1 MINPENKKAVIEL
14 SQTINVTDQI
24 SLATRKLNLLSIK
37 LLEYDYYRRLPEDRK
52 TKEGYE
58 ERLISVKSAAK
69 QALRENA
76 IILERLRI
84 LDDVDTEGWKTIRKK
99 YKKIRGENVMSQQI
113 INIPVNWD
121 DEIFTRVIEK
131 GVVEEVKNEISK
143 KSLEKLGIDTYY
155 GYSDMFER
163 IVKECVKKVIDE
175 NKDEIIEEIIK
186 RGYKSLVTSKAYRQA
201 KDDLL
206 KGETE

>member
-1 MINPENKKAVIEL
+1 
-14 SQTINVTDQI
+14 
-24 SLATRKLNLLSIK
+24 
-37 LLEYDYYRRLPEDRK
+37 
-52 TKEGYE
+52 
-58 ERLISVKSAAK
+58 
-69 QALRENA
+69 
-76 IILERLRI
+76 
-84 LDDVDTEGWKTIRKK
+84 
-99 YKKIRGENVMSQQI
+99 MSQQI

-143 KSLEKLGIDTYY
+143 KSLEKLGIDKYY

-163 IVKECVKKVIDE
+163 IVKECMKEVIDE
-175 NKDEIIEEIIK
+175 NKNEIIEEIIK

>member
-1 MINPENKKAVIEL
+1 
-14 SQTINVTDQI
+14 
-24 SLATRKLNLLSIK
+24 
-37 LLEYDYYRRLPEDRK
+37 
-52 TKEGYE
+52 
-58 ERLISVKSAAK
+58 
-69 QALRENA
+69 
-76 IILERLRI
+76 
-84 LDDVDTEGWKTIRKK
+84 
-99 YKKIRGENVMSQQI
+99 MSQQI

-131 GVVEEVKNEISK
+131 GIVEEVKNEISK

-163 IVKECVKKVIDE
+163 IVKECVKEVIDE
-175 NKDEIIEEIIK
+175 NKDVIVEEIIK

-206 KGETE
+206 KGEMG

>member
-1 MINPENKKAVIEL
+1 
-14 SQTINVTDQI
+14 
-24 SLATRKLNLLSIK
+24 
-37 LLEYDYYRRLPEDRK
+37 
-52 TKEGYE
+52 
-58 ERLISVKSAAK
+58 
-69 QALRENA
+69 
-76 IILERLRI
+76 
-84 LDDVDTEGWKTIRKK
+84 
-99 YKKIRGENVMSQQI
+99 MSQQI

-163 IVKECVKKVIDE
+163 IVKECVKEVIDE
-175 NKDEIIEEIIK
+175 NKDEIVEEIIK
-186 RGYKSLVTSKAYRQA
+186 RGYKSLITSKAYRQA

-206 KGETE
+206 KGEME

>member
-1 MINPENKKAVIEL
+1 
-14 SQTINVTDQI
+14 
-24 SLATRKLNLLSIK
+24 
-37 LLEYDYYRRLPEDRK
+37 
-52 TKEGYE
+52 
-58 ERLISVKSAAK
+58 
-69 QALRENA
+69 
-76 IILERLRI
+76 
-84 LDDVDTEGWKTIRKK
+84 
-99 YKKIRGENVMSQQI
+99 MSQQI

-121 DEIFTRVIEK
+121 DELFTRVIEK

-163 IVKECVKKVIDE
+163 IVKECVKEVIDE
-175 NKDEIIEEIIK
+175 NKDEIVEEIIK

>member
-1 MINPENKKAVIEL
+1 
-14 SQTINVTDQI
+14 
-24 SLATRKLNLLSIK
+24 
-37 LLEYDYYRRLPEDRK
+37 
-52 TKEGYE
+52 
-58 ERLISVKSAAK
+58 
-69 QALRENA
+69 
-76 IILERLRI
+76 
-84 LDDVDTEGWKTIRKK
+84 
-99 YKKIRGENVMSQQI
+99 MSQQI

-206 KGETE
+206 KGETNE

>member
-1 MINPENKKAVIEL
+1 
-14 SQTINVTDQI
+14 
-24 SLATRKLNLLSIK
+24 
-37 LLEYDYYRRLPEDRK
+37 
-52 TKEGYE
+52 
-58 ERLISVKSAAK
+58 
-69 QALRENA
+69 
-76 IILERLRI
+76 
-84 LDDVDTEGWKTIRKK
+84 
-99 YKKIRGENVMSQQI
+99 MSQQI

-121 DEIFTRVIEK
+121 DELFTRVIEK

-143 KSLEKLGIDTYY
+143 KSLEKLGIDKYY

-163 IVKECVKKVIDE
+163 IVKECVKEVINE

-206 KGETE
+206 KGEME

>member
-1 MINPENKKAVIEL
+1 
-14 SQTINVTDQI
+14 
-24 SLATRKLNLLSIK
+24 
-37 LLEYDYYRRLPEDRK
+37 
-52 TKEGYE
+52 
-58 ERLISVKSAAK
+58 
-69 QALRENA
+69 
-76 IILERLRI
+76 
-84 LDDVDTEGWKTIRKK
+84 
-99 YKKIRGENVMSQQI
+99 MSQQI

-186 RGYKSLVTSKAYRQA
+186 RGHKSLISSKTYKQA
-201 KDDLL
+201 MDDIL
-206 KGETE
+206 KGETNE

>member
-1 MINPENKKAVIEL
+1 
-14 SQTINVTDQI
+14 
-24 SLATRKLNLLSIK
+24 
-37 LLEYDYYRRLPEDRK
+37 
-52 TKEGYE
+52 
-58 ERLISVKSAAK
+58 
-69 QALRENA
+69 
-76 IILERLRI
+76 
-84 LDDVDTEGWKTIRKK
+84 
-99 YKKIRGENVMSQQI
+99 MSQQI

-121 DEIFTRVIEK
+121 DELFTRVIEK
-131 GVVEEVKNEISK
+131 GIVEEVKNEISK

-163 IVKECVKKVIDE
+163 IVKECVKEIIDE

>member
-1 MINPENKKAVIEL
+1 
-14 SQTINVTDQI
+14 
-24 SLATRKLNLLSIK
+24 
-37 LLEYDYYRRLPEDRK
+37 
-52 TKEGYE
+52 
-58 ERLISVKSAAK
+58 
-69 QALRENA
+69 
-76 IILERLRI
+76 
-84 LDDVDTEGWKTIRKK
+84 
-99 YKKIRGENVMSQQI
+99 MSQQI

-143 KSLEKLGIDTYY
+143 KSLEKLGIDKYY

-163 IVKECVKKVIDE
+163 IVKECMKEIIDE